1 MTKYKLSHI
10 GTRFFPKNLP
20 RYLLICFLLVST
32 LILYTFIESSTALPN
47 NTGNNQVSNNQVS
60 NNQVADVSE
69 LIISQAKPDQPTI
82 TPQPEFT
89 VPLENTAILFQN
101 DRYAVRVFRQA
112 GTAYLNVYDKQAK
125 TVIVKKNPVQIIKP
139 VDPKKQPIQYIAKVG
154 KKKYIVGLSPLG
166 QSELLIME
174 GEQVIDNQS
183 DGELEIA
190 QPVAGI
196 LEKLPVNTNPIVGLV
211 KKLFINYAKL
221 TIFLLSFGLAIRWK
235 LSDIVWLWHQ
245 PPLLLRS
252 LLSVLILVPIWG
264 ILTISI
270 GDLTVAEKIGI
281 AAMVAC
287 PGAPLIPWKSLKV
300 GGNQQYV
307 ASLQFTIYMLAIISI
322 PATVWFLSQLSP
334 RDAWLLPQD
343 VVEKVFFV
351 QILPMVIGV
360 LIAEHLPGLAEE
372 IAEPVNKIAKLML
385 LAVTVILL
393 ILTFDKVIN
402 AGFWAYLSFAFMGI
416 MSLLSG
422 HLLGG
427 PVAANRSVLAYA
439 SCTRHAGLAILLV
452 TMNFPNLDYIEGGI
466 INTLVTYALVT
477 GVISIPYTAWR
488 KKIFLASQ
496 PPSQVPL
503 ESDVLQ

>member
-10 GTRFFPKNLP
+10 GTRFFQKNLP
-20 RYLLICFLLVST
+20 GYLLICFLLVST
-32 LILYTFIESSTALPN
+32 LILYTLVQPSTALPDH
-47 NTGNNQVSNNQVS
+47 TDNNQLSNNQA
-60 NNQVADVSE
+60 ADVSE
-69 LIISQAKPDQPTI
+69 LRISQAKPDQPTI

-112 GTAYLNVYDKQAK
+112 GIAYLNVYDKQAK

-154 KKKYIVGLSPLG
+154 KKKYIVGLTPLG

-174 GEQVIDNQS
+174 GTQVIDNQS

-196 LEKLPVNTNPIVGLV
+196 LEKLPVNTNPIIGLV
-211 KKLFINYAKL
+211 KKLFINFAKL
-221 TIFLLSFGLAIRWK
+221 TIFFLSFGLAIRWK
-235 LSDIVWLWHQ
+235 FSDIVWLWHQ

-252 LLSVLILVPIWG
+252 LLSILILVPIWG
-264 ILTISI
+264 ILTILVV
-270 GDLTVAEKIGI
+270 DLTVAEKIGI

-307 ASLQFTIYMLAIISI
+307 ASLQFTIYLLAIISI
-322 PATVWFLSQLSP
+322 PITVWFLSQLSP
-334 RDAWLLPQD
+334 REAWLLPQD
-343 VVEKVFFV
+343 VVKKVFFV
-351 QILPMVIGV
+351 QILPMVLGV
-360 LIAEHLPGLAEE
+360 LISEHLPGLAEE
-372 IAEPVNKIAKLML
+372 LAEPVNKIAKLML

-402 AGFWAYLSFAFMGI
+402 AGFWAYLSLAFMGI

-427 PVAANRSVLAYA
+427 PVANNRSVLAYA

-477 GVISIPYTAWR
+477 GIIALPYTAWR

-496 PPSQVPL
+496 PPAKTAI